1 MITIDQISL
10 KDKRVLVRVDFN
22 VPLNDA
28 LEITDDTRIVATLP
42 TIEKILRDGGSAVLM
57 SHLGRPKA
65 GPENTFSLQHIVKHL
80 STCLGR
86 EVQFASDCIGE
97 EAFRSSSN
105 LKPGQVLLL
114 ENLRFY
120 TQEENGDRDFAAKLA
135 KHGDVYVNDAFGTA
149 HRAHASTA
157 IIAEF
162 FPGQKAFGYVM
173 AKEIENVGKV
183 LNSVE
188 KPVTAIIGGAKVS
201 SKLTI
206 IENLLPKVD
215 HLIIGGGMAYTFA
228 KARGGKIGSSLV
240 EDDLLDKA
248 SEILVKAK
256 AQSVEIHLP
265 VDSLNADA
273 FSNDANTEVTDIMAI
288 KDGWMGL
295 DVGPKT
301 SILFREVIL
310 KSKVILWNGPV
321 GVFEM
326 PRFSQGTKE
335 LGAAIVDAT
344 ESGSFS
350 LVGGGDSVAAAKQFN
365 LDEKVSYVS
374 TGGGAMLEYLEG
386 TVLPGIAAILD

>member
-42 TIEKILRDGGSAVLM
+42 TIEKVLREGGSAVLM

-65 GPENTFSLQHIVKHL
+65 GPENKFSLQHIVKHL

-120 TQEENGDRDFAAKLA
+120 TQEEKGDRDFAAKLA